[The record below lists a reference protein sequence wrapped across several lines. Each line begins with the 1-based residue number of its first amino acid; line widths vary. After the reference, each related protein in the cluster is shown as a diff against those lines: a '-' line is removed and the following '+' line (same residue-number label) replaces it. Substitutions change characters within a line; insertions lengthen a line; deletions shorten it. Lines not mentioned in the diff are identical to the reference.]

1 MDINDARAKIDS
13 IDAEIKNLLMQRLD
27 YSEQIAHI
35 KINEGNLTIFRADRE
50 EEILNRLGAGVPEE
64 RRAGYL
70 AVVRKIME
78 TSRMYQYG
86 IMFDNLKNLFEP
98 LAENLNIKDSNTR
111 VRVSLT
117 RENRPNAMSSILS
130 MIGDYGFN
138 MDRME
143 LISQDKNYVTFERLI
158 IGNLKD
164 VKMQK
169 LMFQLS
175 KESNNFSIIFSY

>member
-70 AVVRKIME
+70 AGDEPNVPVR
-78 TSRMYQYG
+78 
-86 IMFDNLKNLFEP
+86 
-98 LAENLNIKDSNTR
+98 
-111 VRVSLT
+111 
-117 RENRPNAMSSILS
+117 
-130 MIGDYGFN
+130 
-138 MDRME
+138 
-143 LISQDKNYVTFERLI
+143 NYV
-158 IGNLKD
+158 
-164 VKMQK
+164 
-169 LMFQLS
+169 
-175 KESNNFSIIFSY
+175 

>member
-1 MDINDARAKIDS
+1 
-13 IDAEIKNLLMQRLD
+13 
-27 YSEQIAHI
+27 
-35 KINEGNLTIFRADRE
+35 
-50 EEILNRLGAGVPEE
+50 
-64 RRAGYL
+64 
-70 AVVRKIME
+70 
-78 TSRMYQYG
+78 MYQYG

-143 LISQDKNYVTFERLI
+143 LISQDKNYVTFELLI